1 MCARAETVERKEI
14 VFHEMGTNVAK
25 QMRIVREQAK
35 SAFRRQHHPARVLAS
50 TEESPTPPGSSP
62 RPLSAAS
69 SSYTS
74 FQSQI
79 PFSNPASVTKSEDSS
94 GGGGP
99 LADLADHQE
108 PDQEGFE
115 TAGTS
120 NESGDLRR
128 DSSHLQ
134 SIVCPSLDS
143 QAGAD
148 DVQSSECESTSQH
161 IEFRWHYSSTAD
173 VSQPIVTRFVFD
185 FSKTIFEIARQVS
198 FCWPGR
204 ACGRIEGILRDGGQ
218 PLPLLADSQVVTYV
232 DMASQHNQVP
242 TFAVQVLGHRSL

>member
-1 MCARAETVERKEI
+1 MLDGQEPQGSSSRQPTPET
-14 VFHEMGTNVAK
+14 
-25 QMRIVREQAK
+25 
-35 SAFRRQHHPARVLAS
+35 
-50 TEESPTPPGSSP
+50 ESNMSFQSQTPPGSP
-62 RPLSAAS
+62 LRPPTEAS

-99 LADLADHQE
+99 LADLADHRE

-115 TAGTS
+115 TTGTS
-120 NESGDLRR
+120 NESGGLRR
-128 DSSHLQ
+128 DSSHSRLT
-134 SIVCPSLDS
+134 VCPSLDS

-148 DVQSSECESTSQH
+148 DMQSSECESTSQH

-173 VSQPIVTRFVFD
+173 VSHPIVTRFVFD

-232 DMASQHNQVP
+232 DMARQHNQMP
-242 TFAVQVLGHRSL
+242 TFAVQVLGHRDH

>member
-1 MCARAETVERKEI
+1 MLD
-14 VFHEMGTNVAK
+14 
-25 QMRIVREQAK
+25 EQEPQD
-35 SAFRRQHHPARVLAS
+35 SSPRQPTPTTDS
-50 TEESPTPPGSSP
+50 SMSFQYQTPPGSSP
-62 RPLSAAS
+62 RPPTAAS
-69 SSYTS
+69 SSCTS

-94 GGGGP
+94 AGGAP
-99 LADLADHQE
+99 LANVADHQE

-120 NESGDLRR
+120 TESGGLRR
-128 DSSHLQ
+128 DSSHSQL
-134 SIVCPSLDS
+134 IVCPGLDS

-148 DVQSSECESTSQH
+148 DMQSSEYESTSQY

-173 VSQPIVTRFVFD
+173 VSHPIVTRFIFD
-185 FSKTIFEIARQVS
+185 FSKTMYEIAQQVS

-218 PLPLLADSQVVTYV
+218 PLPLLDDSQVVTYV
-232 DMASQHNQVP
+232 DMARRHNQVP
-242 TFAVQVLGHRSL
+242 TFAVQVFWHQGV

>member
-1 MCARAETVERKEI
+1 MLD
-14 VFHEMGTNVAK
+14 
-25 QMRIVREQAK
+25 EQEPQG
-35 SAFRRQHHPARVLAS
+35 SSSRQ
-50 TEESPTPPGSSP
+50 PTPATDGNMSCQSQTSPGSSP
-62 RPLSAAS
+62 RPSTAAS
-69 SSYTS
+69 GSYMSFQSQTS

-79 PFSNPASVTKSEDSS
+79 PFSNPASVTESEDSN

-99 LADLADHQE
+99 LADPADHQE

-128 DSSHLQ
+128 DSSHSQ
-134 SIVCPSLDS
+134 SIACPSLDS
-143 QAGAD
+143 QAGD
-148 DVQSSECESTSQH
+148 DDMQSSECGSTSQH
-161 IEFRWHYSSTAD
+161 IEFRWHYSSTAE
-173 VSQPIVTRFVFD
+173 VSHPIVTRFVFG

-218 PLPLLADSQVVTYV
+218 PLPLLADSQVVTYM
-232 DMASQHNQVP
+232 DMATQHNHVP
-242 TFAVQVLGHRSL
+242 TFAVQVFGHRDR